1 MKIAPIRYLVS
12 LKRPS
17 ISQDNYV
24 GLVMNFPWFPLLLN
38 FVLLAAAILICNVLN
53 NARRE
58 PFWNGALIFVGFCL
72 LAMTLDFVLTFVFAS
87 ATTTDKERY
96 IDLSSLSACGER
108 AIAYAIPC
116 AVAAVMALRFRLRDR
131 SREEPSVM
139 IQTSE
144 YTQSELRY

>member
-17 ISQDNYV
+17 IFQDNSV
-24 GLVMNFPWFPLLLN
+24 GLVMNFPWFPLILN
-38 FVLLAAAILICNVLN
+38 FVLLAAAILICNALN

-58 PFWNGALIFVGFCL
+58 PVWNGALIFVGFCI
-72 LAMTLDFVLTFVFAS
+72 LAMVLDFVLTFVFAS

-108 AIAYAIPC
+108 TIAYVIPC

-131 SREEPSVM
+131 GHEEPSVT

>member
-1 MKIAPIRYLVS
+1 MKIAPIRYVML
-12 LKRPS
+12 
-17 ISQDNYV
+17 ISDDPPHSRLNV
-24 GLVMNFPWFPLLLN
+24 GLVMNFPWFALILN
-38 FVLLAAAILICNVLN
+38 FVLLAAAILICNALN

-58 PFWNGALIFVGFCL
+58 PVWNGALFFLCFCV
-72 LAMTLDFVLTFVFAS
+72 LAMVLDFALTFVFAS

-108 AIAYAIPC
+108 VIAYAIPC
-116 AVAAVMALRFRLRDR
+116 VVAAVLALRFRSRDR
-131 SREEPSVM
+131 AHGAPSVM

>member
-1 MKIAPIRYLVS
+1 VKIAPIRYLVS

-24 GLVMNFPWFPLLLN
+24 GLVMNFPWFPLFLN